1 MFVLVS
7 VLASSKQKPKLTD
20 NEHKRNETQKT
31 RDGHNDQRL
40 YGQFELK
47 RRGEEKESKRQQ
59 QQKYTPTIIQFFLLT
74 HLTDIITTQT
84 DIFPLF
90 LCIVKSSSFVLKND
104 KKTVA
109 LNCRQRGLIYEQPSS
124 KCTHRI

>member
-20 NEHKRNETQKT
+20 NEHKRNKTQKT

-47 RRGEEKESKRQQ
+47 KRRGEKESKRQQ
-59 QQKYTPTIIQFFLLT
+59 QQKYTPTIIQFSLLT
-74 HLTDIITTQT
+74 HSLISLMSDYNSSRH
-84 DIFPLF
+84 FSSF
-90 LCIVKSSSFVLKND
+90 FCIVKLSFFALKTIKNSCFELQ
-104 KKTVA
+104 TERFN
-109 LNCRQRGLIYEQPSS
+109 L
-124 KCTHRI
+124 